1 MVRSGGGLQ
10 LLVAFVA
17 LTVGTAEAPAT
28 VAEQRARLPP
38 AAECE
43 SPIAGRW
50 KALVYSYPTES
61 WYEHNL
67 EIHQDPKD
75 PTILTGSHRVDAWIG
90 TADDAEPKHCIQRQK
105 GKMVSSGT
113 FSNGEVSFRSQDY
126 ETVAVVCGFEVGY
139 NPDHFTGRLEP
150 ERQEFQAVNN
160 DGGAAVNEPA
170 VFRRIGCLDD
180 AGPKAHDSKVAP
192 PAFFPKRRTGGC

>member
-1 MVRSGGGLQ
+1 MALP
-10 LLVAFVA
+10 LFAAFIA
-17 LTVGTAEAPAT
+17 LTVGLAEAPAT

-43 SPIAGRW
+43 SPVAGRW
-50 KALVYSYPTES
+50 KALVYSYPTQS

-67 EIHQDPKD
+67 EIHQDPND
-75 PTILTGSHRVDAWIG
+75 PTILMGTHQVDAWIG
-90 TADDAEPKHCIQRQK
+90 TPDDAEPKRCLQRQK
-105 GKMVSSGT
+105 GRMTASGS
-113 FSNGEVSFRSQDY
+113 FIDGEVSFRSQDY
-126 ETVAVVCGFEVGY
+126 EMVAVLCGDAIGY

-170 VFRRIGCLDD
+170 VFRRIACLDD
-180 AGPKAHDSKVAP
+180 NGPKPRDTRVAP